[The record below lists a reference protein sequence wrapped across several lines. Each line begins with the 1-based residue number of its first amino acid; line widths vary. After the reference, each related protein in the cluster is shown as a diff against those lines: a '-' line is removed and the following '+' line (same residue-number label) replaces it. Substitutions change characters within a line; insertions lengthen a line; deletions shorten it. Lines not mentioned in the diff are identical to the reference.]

1 MARLFR
7 LHNCDIFLPS
17 QFGLFPPKINYVHC
31 GHFQGSNKVQ
41 PDNPADSRNNGQK
54 PAQSH
59 LPVATFSQL
68 RSQCFWREGRR
79 RRRYVH
85 KRWWNY
91 LESTLGSL
99 DQDIEEIILHLLLLH
114 FCFVHFNIFI
124 CFECQVIIGSL
135 FVPDNIGSEKRK
147 YG

>member
-1 MARLFR
+1 MPFAESGNKRFRTILGMARLFR

-41 PDNPADSRNNGQK
+41 PDNTADPRNNRQE

-68 RSQCFWREGRR
+68 RSQCLLERR
-79 RRRYVH
+79 AKAMTVR
-85 KRWWNY
+85 
-91 LESTLGSL
+91 
-99 DQDIEEIILHLLLLH
+99 
-114 FCFVHFNIFI
+114 
-124 CFECQVIIGSL
+124 
-135 FVPDNIGSEKRK
+135 P
-147 YG
+147 